1 MKLPDNVYDILKWVA
16 IVFCDA
22 FACAVLALGEIW
34 QIPYAK
40 EISDTCHIIGLFLG
54 TLLGVSSINY
64 YKAANTSL
72 EIPEW
77 EEEVDNNEE
86 GEG

>member
-1 MKLPDNVYDILKWVA
+1 MLSDKTYDILKWFA
-16 IVFCDA
+16 LIFCDA
-22 FACAVLALGEIW
+22 FACCVLALGEIW
-34 QIPYAK
+34 GIPYAK
-40 EISDTCHIIGLFLG
+40 EISDTMHIIGLFLG
-54 TLLGVSSINY
+54 TLLGVSSVAY
-64 YKAANTSL
+64 YKKGNSSI